1 MADLPDKRGR
11 VHRHL
16 RSESRRRRGDSV
28 SRIGSPYLKRAMHK
42 SPLPSHLLRVE
53 WQLLH
58 MAGSFE
64 QAIARPEVRRT
75 LESSA
80 RAREARELRRQQERG
95 DVKRRASGDYD
106 D

>member
-1 MADLPDKRGR
+1 MDKSHLPR
-11 VHRHL
+11 
-16 RSESRRRRGDSV
+16 
-28 SRIGSPYLKRAMHK
+28 
-42 SPLPSHLLRVE
+42 HLLRVE

-58 MAGSFE
+58 MVGNFDT
-64 QAIARPEVRRT
+64 AIQKPEVRQT

-80 RAREARELRRQQERG
+80 RAREHREEKRARARS

>member
-1 MADLPDKRGR
+1 MDKSSLPR
-11 VHRHL
+11 
-16 RSESRRRRGDSV
+16 
-28 SRIGSPYLKRAMHK
+28 
-42 SPLPSHLLRVE
+42 HLLRVE

-58 MAGSFE
+58 MVGSFDS
-64 QAIARPEVRRT
+64 AIQKPEVRRT

-80 RAREARELRRQQERG
+80 RARELREEKRARERG

>member
-1 MADLPDKRGR
+1 
-11 VHRHL
+11 
-16 RSESRRRRGDSV
+16 
-28 SRIGSPYLKRAMHK
+28 MHK